1 MPTDMKGRG
10 GIAGLA
16 FLVLWLILGVTW
28 TLFGNIYDLRWP
40 GARLLVSTSTV
51 LASYMMMDVGLRLA
65 GVSGKDRKSASTYS
79 ILPWNGVY
87 LYQLAYLGFLFIPLE
102 TGVCTVVLK
111 RRTSLSWTKAVL
123 VACVVRG
130 LSFGFTVWG
139 TDLLRWIWM
148 R

>member
-1 MPTDMKGRG
+1 MMDAGLR
-10 GIAGLA
+10 IAG
-16 FLVLWLILGVTW
+16 V
-28 TLFGNIYDLRWP
+28 P
-40 GARLLVSTSTV
+40 G
-51 LASYMMMDVGLRLA
+51 
-65 GVSGKDRKSASTYS
+65 KNRKSAAVYS

-87 LYQLAYLGFLFIPLE
+87 LYQLAYLGFFFIPLE
-102 TGVCTVVLK
+102 VVACIVLLK
-111 RRTSLSWTKAVL
+111 RRTPLSWTKAFL